1 MKPSFLMRILLFLQ
15 SLLVNITE
23 IICKNNSTNVLIIL
37 CMGDL
42 LQKLQLQIGPYLKP
56 PKAAKIPSIPPITI
70 LYRKNMDKILPYQNN
85 GIRNLNLPFF
95 GAPFRPLR
103 DFRSCC
109 LSFADLIKSWLSV
122 LTPFNS
128 LLLSCE
134 VFTFFCFCL

>member
-37 CMGDL
+37 RMGDL

-56 PKAAKIPSIPPITI
+56 QKAAKIPSIPPITI

-85 GIRNLNLPFF
+85 GIRNLIYLFSAPPFVRF
-95 GAPFRPLR
+95 AISDHVACLLR
-103 DFRSCC
+103 
-109 LSFADLIKSWLSV
+109 
-122 LTPFNS
+122 T
-128 LLLSCE
+128 
-134 VFTFFCFCL
+134 